1 MHIFEVYEKEEDD
14 EALEN
19 TDILDILSHV
29 AEWAL
34 TVNIQGWIQMKTSFF
49 CEVVKNTTIVLAPQ

>member
-29 AEWAL
+29 VE
-34 TVNIQGWIQMKTSFF
+34 
-49 CEVVKNTTIVLAPQ
+49 